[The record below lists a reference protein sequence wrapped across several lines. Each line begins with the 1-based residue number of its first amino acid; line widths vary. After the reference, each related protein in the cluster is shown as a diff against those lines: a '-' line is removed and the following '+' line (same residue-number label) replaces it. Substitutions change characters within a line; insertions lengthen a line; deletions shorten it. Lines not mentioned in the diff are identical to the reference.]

1 MTQSQPI
8 KKSVQDSD
16 SDAKPLVSLI
26 IPTYNRPDPLAD
38 ALDSIAKQ
46 TFKNI
51 EVIVVNDGGCNVQNV
66 IDAAA
71 ENIDIKY
78 ICHQKNKG
86 LPAARNTGV
95 RKARGKYITYLDDD
109 DILYPA
115 HIHTLVDFLE
125 TTEYRVAYADA
136 YRVLQEKRGGDYITL
151 SKEIYYSQDFNR
163 DYFLVASYIA
173 VQTIMH
179 EKACL
184 EKTGY
189 FDESLTTHEDLDMW
203 IRLSHNY
210 EFAHIPEVTSE
221 FKEKNDGISVTS
233 SDKLR
238 RLTNLELLYKR
249 YDKWASPQIRYLQR
263 RVLERMYANYDID
276 LPQRLKMIKH
286 QTGD

>member
-1 MTQSQPI
+1 MVSNQPN
-8 KKSVQDSD
+8 KKNVQHGHD
-16 SDAKPLVSLI
+16 DAGPFVSLI
-26 IPTYNRPDPLAD
+26 IPTYNRPDSLAE

-51 EVIVVNDGGCNVQNV
+51 EVIVVNDGGCEVQNV
-66 IDAAA
+66 IEAAA

-86 LPAARNTGV
+86 LPATRNTGI
-95 RKARGKYITYLDDD
+95 RKAQGKYITYLDDD
-109 DILYPA
+109 DILYPT
-115 HIHTLVDFLE
+115 HIQTLVDFLE
-125 TTEYRVAYADA
+125 ATEYQVAYADA
-136 YRVLQEKRGGDYITL
+136 YRVLQEKRDGAYITL
-151 SKEIYYSQDFNR
+151 AKEIYYSQDFNR

-179 EKACL
+179 EKDCL

-210 EFAHIPEVTSE
+210 EFAHIPKVTSE

-263 RVLERMYANYDID
+263 KVLQRMYANYDID
-276 LPQRLKMIKH
+276 LPQRFK
-286 QTGD
+286 